1 MTTSISEEM
10 KRFNYLTNEI
20 DAAYHEAAVKLGL
33 SDSAML
39 ILYTICNNGDTCLL
53 HEITRLSGVCKQTVN
68 SSLRKL
74 EQEGIVYLDAVD
86 GRKKRVC
93 LTDKGKTVTKDTVLR
108 VIEIENDIF
117 GSWTE
122 QERTL
127 YITLTQTYLSSFK
140 DKIRE
145 L

>member
-74 EQEGIVYLDAVD
+74 E
-86 GRKKRVC
+86 
-93 LTDKGKTVTKDTVLR
+93 
-108 VIEIENDIF
+108 
-117 GSWTE
+117 
-122 QERTL
+122 
-127 YITLTQTYLSSFK
+127 
-140 DKIRE
+140 
-145 L
+145 